1 MIGKKSKTYLKHCCM
16 LLGILFVMYFLF
28 IHGLTLHKIEN
39 RPYVSYLLTEAD
51 TQELFELIAT
61 TSDEME
67 IIKLCNESS
76 CKKLSF
82 HRKNNLKIGEANC
95 VGYAQ
100 YTATLL
106 NSAFNYKNL
115 SSTAR
120 PVVGQVYLYGLNI
133 HPLAVGIMPD
143 NLKCFFKDHDFVEIR
158 KENGDIIFTDTSLQ
172 DLLGKSFFN

>member
-1 MIGKKSKTYLKHCCM
+1 MVHRKYHIFVIRIIAFC
-16 LLGILFVMYFLF
+16 GIMYAIYTLF
-28 IHGLTLHKIEN
+28 IYGLSLHKTEN
-39 RPYVSYLLTEAD
+39 RPQGSYSLTEED
-51 TQELFELIAT
+51 RKELLATIASI
-61 TSDEME
+61 SDEME
-67 IIKLCNESS
+67 IIKLCNESA

-106 NSAFNYKNL
+106 NSAFKYKNL

-120 PVVGQVYLYGLNI
+120 PVVGQVHLYGLNI

-143 NLKCFFKDHDFVEIR
+143 NLKSFFKDHDFVEIK

-172 DLLGKSFFN
+172 DLLGKSFLN